1 VGSEGSESDV
11 HHPLQVKPSRY
22 LGGLLM
28 QTTLAGILMMALPA
42 LAEGAETSSR
52 FVRMLHVPNSPE
64 VIVIT
69 EGEFEGRSGGSY
81 ALRIYG
87 GSSQK
92 YPLDD
97 FVTGTIR
104 PRDGAIERIKVDSIG
119 SGNQVEIIVVI
130 RSVGTGGYLSADA
143 FRYRAK
149 SLVLVASVAGLD
161 KRADPTVALR
171 ETSQGEKS
179 ESP

>member
-1 VGSEGSESDV
+1 MKTMLAGSFVMALVVATAYAAESES
-11 HHPLQVKPSRY
+11 
-22 LGGLLM
+22 
-28 QTTLAGILMMALPA
+28 
-42 LAEGAETSSR
+42 R
-52 FVRMLHVPNSPE
+52 FARIFEIANSPE
-64 VIVIT
+64 VVVIT
-69 EGEFEGRSGGSY
+69 EGDFEGRSSGSY
-81 ALRIYG
+81 AVRIYG

-92 YPLDD
+92 YSLDD

-104 PRDGAIERIKVDSIG
+104 PRDGAIERVKVDSIG
-119 SGNQVEIIVVI
+119 RGNEIEIIVVM

-143 FRYRAK
+143 FRYGAK

-161 KRADPTVALR
+161 KRADPTAALR

>member
-1 VGSEGSESDV
+1 METMLAGSFVMVLVATAYAGESES
-11 HHPLQVKPSRY
+11 
-22 LGGLLM
+22 
-28 QTTLAGILMMALPA
+28 
-42 LAEGAETSSR
+42 R
-52 FVRMLHVPNSPE
+52 FARMLEIPNSPE
-64 VIVIT
+64 VVVVT
-69 EGEFEGRSGGSY
+69 EGDFEGRSAGSY
-81 ALRIYG
+81 AVRIYG

-119 SGNQVEIIVVI
+119 SGNEVEIIVVI

-161 KRADPTVALR
+161 RRADPSVALR
-171 ETSQGEKS
+171 DKSQRE
-179 ESP
+179 ESASP